1 MPHITRAFDP
11 LSKDRRAG
19 LLREIVT
26 YFRTEHD
33 QDIGMLAAEEIL
45 DWFLQNLGG
54 DLYHKA
60 ITDAKTVIR
69 QNAENVEV
77 DLDLLVSK

>member
-1 MPHITRAFDP
+1 MREIKRAFDP
-11 LSKDRRAG
+11 LTKERRAG

-26 YFRTEHD
+26 YFRSEHD
-33 QDIGMLAAEEIL
+33 QEIGMLAAEEIL

-54 DLYHKA
+54 DLYRTA
-60 ITDAKTVIR
+60 INDAKTVIR

-77 DLDLLVSK
+77 DLNLLVNK